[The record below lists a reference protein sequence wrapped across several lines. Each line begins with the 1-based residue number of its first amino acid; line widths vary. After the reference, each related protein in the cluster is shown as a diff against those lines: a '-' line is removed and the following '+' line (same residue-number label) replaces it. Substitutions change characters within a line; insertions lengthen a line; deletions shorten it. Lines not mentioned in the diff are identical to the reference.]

1 MWLRWGAVCA
11 HKCRV
16 PGSQKRLSD
25 PLELESLGVDSH
37 LTSVLGTKL
46 GPSAKATSP
55 QPSDCPSCPNNVPK
69 KRLCERDSLSTA
81 PQSSA
86 SVTSC

>member
-55 QPSDCPSCPNNVPK
+55 QPSDCPSCPKQCPK
-69 KRLCERDSLSTA
+69 EAT
-81 PQSSA
+81 
-86 SVTSC
+86 V